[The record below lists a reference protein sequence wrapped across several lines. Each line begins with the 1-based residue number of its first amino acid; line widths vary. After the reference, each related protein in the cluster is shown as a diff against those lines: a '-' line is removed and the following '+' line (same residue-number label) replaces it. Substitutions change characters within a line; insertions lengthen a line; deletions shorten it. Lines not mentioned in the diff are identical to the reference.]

1 MGREVQIRFYRGN
14 LYLQLLPSFG
24 AIITATLFCFSGI
37 SGETPFYERGELG
50 IHDSDDRIG
59 LCDNVHINRILG
71 GGDALT
77 GCSILCSPN
86 RSHVLLIYFSPHR
99 PHLWRPLLLQ
109 HCHLPMLPSCCA
121 ACSVFVPFRPLRKK
135 GVR

>member
-1 MGREVQIRFYRGN
+1 MGRELQIRFYRGN

-59 LCDNVHINRILG
+59 LCDIVHINRILG
-71 GGDALT
+71 GGGTL
-77 GCSILCSPN
+77 LRVV
-86 RSHVLLIYFSPHR
+86 RSCAPQIVH
-99 PHLWRPLLLQ
+99 
-109 HCHLPMLPSCCA
+109 MSC
-121 ACSVFVPFRPLRKK
+121 
-135 GVR
+135 